1 MAIGTQGNEN
11 NQNIYII
18 LWIYDSEE
26 LREELWR
33 DYMVDRL
40 NYTDAEND
48 RRKGIWEVF
57 KY

>member
-11 NQNIYII
+11 NQNVYII

-33 DYMVDRL
+33 DCMVDRL

-48 RRKGIWEVF
+48 RRKGI
-57 KY
+57 